1 MELKVRLLDGIEE
14 KGTAQVEQELLEKHE
29 QQFQDV
35 KLPGQSAPVVDTV
48 VVDTPVVD
56 EIVVDTPVVDT
67 PVELSEEQVLSYIG
81 KKYNKQI
88 NSLDELA
95 SQRDEFEALP
105 EDVAAYMKYKKET
118 GRGFEDFLN
127 LKKDYD
133 SMDPEDL
140 LENYLSA
147 TQEGLD
153 EEDIDTLMESYR
165 YDEDIDDE
173 STIRKIKL
181 ERKKAVAEAKKFFNS
196 QKEKYKVPLES
207 SVPLISEEEKEIYES
222 YKQYTKQAKTIEEE
236 NERKRNWFNQ
246 KSDEVFSGE
255 FKGFEFNVN
264 DKRITFS
271 PGDANELKKAQATPA
286 NFINKF
292 LDEQGLIKDAAG
304 YHRSLAIAMNPEK
317 FAKFFYEQGQADATE
332 GTMKSIKNI
341 QMSANRAPEVT
352 KSTDGIQVK
361 AVNPDSGKSLKIRSI
376 KRV

>member
-1 MELKVRLLDGIEE
+1 MELKVRLLDGVEE

-29 QQFQDV
+29 QQLSQDN
-35 KLPGQSAPVVDTV
+35 PPI
-48 VVDTPVVD
+48 DTPTIDPPIDNTPINNDD
-56 EIVVDTPVVDT
+56 ELD
-67 PVELSEEQVLSYIG
+67 EERVLSYIG
-81 KKYNKQI
+81 KRYNKQI

-95 SQRDEFEALP
+95 AQREEVEALP

-133 SMDPEDL
+133 SMDSEAL
-140 LENYLSA
+140 LENYLTA

-153 EEDIDTLMESYR
+153 NDDIETLMEDYR
-165 YDEDIDDE
+165 YDEDLDDE

-207 SVPLISEEEKEIYES
+207 SAPLISEEEKEIYES
-222 YKQYTKQAKTIEEE
+222 YKQYTKQAKTIDEE
-236 NERKRNWFNQ
+236 NERKRSWFNQ
-246 KSDEVFSGE
+246 KTDELFDKE
-255 FKGFEFNVN
+255 FKGFDFNVN
-264 DKRITFS
+264 DKQITFN
-271 PGDANELKKAQATPA
+271 PGEAAELKKSQSTPA

-304 YHRSLAIAMNPEK
+304 YHRSLAIAMNPDK

-332 GTMKSIKNI
+332 GTMKNIKNI
-341 QMSANRAPEVT
+341 QMSERRAPDVA
-352 KSTDGIQVK
+352 KMTDGMQVK
-361 AVNPDSGKSLKIRSI
+361 AVNPDSGRSLKIRSI